1 MHVASLSVFLD
12 HQEDFLY
19 LLCTHIAVAQFTEN
33 QAHGLVAFFAHYLLY
48 SLVVH
53 KVHSTAKNRHTLAK
67 KFALAHLL

>member
-1 MHVASLSVFLD
+1 MHLASLSIFLD
-12 HQEDFLY
+12 HQEDFLH
-19 LLCTHIAVAQFTEN
+19 LLCTHIAVAQSSEN

-48 SLVVH
+48 SLVVQ